1 MILQRLGRFFSFRW
15 RALLGGGVGVAAGFG
30 GHAAGLSPAAAA
42 LVGWVLG
49 AIAYLVPTWWMFL
62 RDDEA
67 RVRRRAG
74 REDETLWGITS
85 VILAALMA
93 SLGAIALALHDGH
106 AKSGTHHPL
115 ALSLL
120 AGLTLISGWLVLQSL
135 FTLHYAH
142 RYFGDRDGDGTADE
156 GIKFPGDP
164 PRTYRDFIYVAICIG
179 ATFQVSDFNI
189 THARFRNLVTVHA
202 ALAFFFNTMV
212 LAFGINILG
221 SLVGQ

>member
-1 MILQRLGRFFSFRW
+1 M
-15 RALLGGGVGVAAGFG
+15 GVAG
-30 GHAAGLSPAAAA
+30 GYAAHACGLKPGVAGLI
-42 LVGWVLG
+42 GWISG
-49 AIAYLVPTWWMFL
+49 AVAFLIPTWAMFL

-74 REDETLWGITS
+74 REDETPWAITS
-85 VILAALMA
+85 VILAALLA
-93 SLGAIALALHDGH
+93 SLGAIVVALHEGK
-106 AKSGTHHPL
+106 AKGSDLNPL
-115 ALSLL
+115 ELALL
-120 AGLTLISGWLVLQSL
+120 AGATLISGWLVLQSL

-156 GIKFPGDP
+156 GIKFPGEP
-164 PRTYRDFIYVAICIG
+164 PRTYRDFIYVAICVG

-189 THARFRNLVTVHA
+189 TNARFRNLVTAHA

>member
-15 RALLGGGVGVAAGFG
+15 RALLGGAVGVAGGFAA
-30 GHAAGLSPAAAA
+30 HAFGLAPGSAA
-42 LVGWVLG
+42 LVGWISG
-49 AIAYLVPTWWMFL
+49 AIAYLVPTWSMFL
-62 RDDEA
+62 CDDED

-74 REDETLWGITS
+74 REDETPWAITS
-85 VILAALMA
+85 VILTALLA
-93 SLGAIALALHDGH
+93 SLGAIVVALHEGKAKGGDHNPVALAV
-106 AKSGTHHPL
+106 
-115 ALSLL
+115 L
-120 AGLTLISGWLVLQSL
+120 AGATLMSGWLVLQSL

-156 GIKFPGDP
+156 GIKFPGDQ
-164 PRTYRDFIYVAICIG
+164 PRTYRDFIYVSICIG

-189 THARFRNLVTVHA
+189 TNARFRNLVTAHA

>member
-15 RALLGGGVGVAAGFG
+15 RALLGGAVGVAVGVSAHLLGQKPG
-30 GHAAGLSPAAAA
+30 AAA
-42 LVGWVLG
+42 LIGWICG
-49 AIAYLVPTWWMFL
+49 ATAFLVPTWSMFL

-74 REDETLWGITS
+74 REDETPWAITS
-85 VILAALMA
+85 VILAALLA
-93 SLGAIALALHDGH
+93 SLGAIGVALHESK
-106 AKSGTHHPL
+106 AKGAEHNPL
-115 ALSLL
+115 VLAAL
-120 AGLTLISGWLVLQSL
+120 AGLTLITGWLVLQSL

-142 RYFGDRDGDGTADE
+142 RYFGDRDGDGTADQ
-156 GIKFPGDP
+156 GIEFPGDP
-164 PRTYRDFIYVAICIG
+164 PRTYRDFIYVSICIG
-179 ATFQVSDFNI
+179 ATFQVSDFDI
-189 THARFRNLVTVHA
+189 THSRFRNLVTVHA